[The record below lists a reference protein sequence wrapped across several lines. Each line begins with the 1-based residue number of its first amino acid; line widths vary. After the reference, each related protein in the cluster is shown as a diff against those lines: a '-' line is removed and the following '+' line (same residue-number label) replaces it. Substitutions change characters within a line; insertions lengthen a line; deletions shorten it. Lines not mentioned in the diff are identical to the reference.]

1 MYKDAHIH
9 TTVSHDGKSSAME
22 YIAAAPGKN
31 VDEITLTE
39 HYDDYE
45 GIETKLRTLDVA
57 AYAAEYE
64 RIRGMTDFPVNFG
77 I

>member
-39 HYDDYE
+39 H
-45 GIETKLRTLDVA
+45 
-57 AYAAEYE
+57 
-64 RIRGMTDFPVNFG
+64 
-77 I
+77 